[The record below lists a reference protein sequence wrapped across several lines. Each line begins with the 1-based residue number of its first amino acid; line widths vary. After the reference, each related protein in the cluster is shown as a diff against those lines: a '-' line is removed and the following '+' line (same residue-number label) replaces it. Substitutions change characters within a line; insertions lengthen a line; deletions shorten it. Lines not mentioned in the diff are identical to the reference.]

1 MENITE
7 TSLRQWRDASIPVKN
22 EEWVTGHVLRN
33 MMSSATGDVVKWFVW
48 LSETL
53 VIESEK
59 NTILGLEK
67 ELTYKSIASKS

>member
-1 MENITE
+1 MPA
-7 TSLRQWRDASIPVKN
+7 SLWKMRSGSQV
-22 EEWVTGHVLRN
+22 HVLRN

-59 NTILGLEK
+59 NTILGLKK
-67 ELTYKSIASKS
+67 ELTYKSIASES

>member
-1 MENITE
+1 
-7 TSLRQWRDASIPVKN
+7 
-22 EEWVTGHVLRN
+22 
-33 MMSSATGDVVKWFVW
+33 MSSATGDVVKWFVW

-67 ELTYKSIASKS
+67 ELTYKSIASES